1 MSQSNEKRVSMIV
14 VPNGDFRHV
23 RSKQGKDWY
32 VQRAG
37 LLAEDGL
44 TEAFEVWHKDQKEC
58 LKPGTY
64 RVEDD
69 GAYVTDG
76 RLQVR
81 SRFVGPIPMPT
92 KS

>member
-1 MSQSNEKRVSMIV
+1 MSQSNEKRTSIVV

-23 RSKQGKDWY
+23 RSKTGKDWY

-37 LLAEDGL
+37 LLADDGL
-44 TEAFEVWHKDQKEC
+44 TEAFEIWHPKQEAIM
-58 LKPGTY
+58 KPGNY

-69 GAYVTDG
+69 GAYVNDG

-81 SRFVGPIPMPT
+81 SRFVGPMAMP
-92 KS
+92 KQ